1 MIKMRYNLG
10 HLFDDLI
17 LAGTVV
23 AGVTVGEVVKDKVPH
38 ANFPVD
44 INGTK
49 YTLNGAELGGGALSI
64 AVAPMIGKFHKYL
77 AGFGSGLIADGL
89 LPLEQAVNTVKM
101 QVATP
106 PQDLGWAQNTEWA
119 QNVETVGMRKTAEE
133 YGWAQTQEE
142 PKVVKAFSQEDLIKA
157 YGWA

>member
-10 HLFDDLI
+10 HLVDDLI

-38 ANFPVD
+38 ANFPAG
-44 INGTK
+44 N

-106 PQDLGWAQNTEWA
+106 PQDLGWAQN
-119 QNVETVGMRKTAEE
+119 VETVGMRKTAEE

>member
-1 MIKMRYNLG
+1 MEIFLLWLSKMIMIKMRYNLG
-10 HLFDDLI
+10 HLVDDLI

-23 AGVTVGEVVKDKVPH
+23 AGVTVGEVVKNKVPQ
-38 ANFPVD
+38 ANFPAV
-44 INGTK
+44 N

-64 AVAPMIGKFHKYL
+64 VVAPMIGKYHKYL

-89 LPLEQAVNTVKM
+89 LPLEQAVNM

-106 PQDLGWAQNTEWA
+106 IQNLGWAQNA
-119 QNVETVGMRKTAEE
+119 ETVGMRKTAEE